1 METTLEVNSELLAA
15 ARDLFCYPEPGTM
28 QENLNEM
35 IRIMQW
41 GNSRNIPGIV
51 KIIDEIEQGRL
62 NWEALQIDYTR
73 LFINSFPQTKAQP
86 FAGWYLGDTELFGDQ
101 ERKMRSFYADY
112 GVYMDEEM
120 TAPADHIMVELEF
133 AALLLDSYEKTGDA
147 KLYLALHELID
158 DHMSRWIPPFAK
170 EIGLYAESD
179 FYRIVADII
188 MSLLLALQKEMKEV
202 A

>member
-1 METTLEVNSELLAA
+1 MVDSELLAA

-28 QENLNEM
+28 QENLNEVK
-35 IRIMQW
+35 RIMQW
-41 GNSRNIPGIV
+41 GNSRNIPGID
-51 KIIDEIEQGRL
+51 KILDEIEKGSL
-62 NWEALQIDYTR
+62 NWEAMQIDYTR
-73 LFINSFPQTKAQP
+73 LFINSFPQAKAQP
-86 FAGWYLGDTELFGDQ
+86 FAGWYLGDTGLFGEQ
-101 ERKMRSFYADY
+101 ELAMRSFYAAC

-120 TAPADHIMVELEF
+120 TVPADHIMVELEF
-133 AALLLDSYEKTGDA
+133 AALLLDSYEKTRDE

-158 DHMSRWIPPFAK
+158 DHMSRWIPPFTN

-188 MSLLLALQKEMKEV
+188 KSLLLALQKEMKGV

>member
-1 METTLEVNSELLAA
+1 MEPLMVDSELLAA
-15 ARDLFCYPEPGTM
+15 ARDLFCYPEPETM
-28 QENLNEM
+28 RENLNEM
-35 IRIMQW
+35 KRIMQW
-41 GNSRNIPGIV
+41 GDSRSIPGIV
-51 KIIDEIEQGRL
+51 KIMDEIEQGKL

-73 LFINSFPQTKAQP
+73 LFINSFPNAKAQP
-86 FAGWYLGDTELFGDQ
+86 FAGWYLGDTGLFGDQ
-101 ERKMRSFYADY
+101 ELKMRLFYAAY

-133 AALLLDSYEKTGDA
+133 AALLLDSYEKTKDE
-147 KLYLALHELID
+147 KLYLALHQLID
-158 DHMSRWIPPFAK
+158 DHMSRWIPPFAN